1 MSVHHHDIHFS
12 HLHEFFMAYCA
23 AYIPAE
29 AKSRLTLTSI
39 FPPMIFIKFCTRVI
53 VHIHM
58 TIMATPAR
66 FSVASLAASIQQ
78 QYQVLPSSTP
88 RAHYSQYG

>member
-1 MSVHHHDIHFS
+1 
-12 HLHEFFMAYCA
+12 MAYYA

-53 VHIHM
+53 VHM
-58 TIMATPAR
+58 TIIATPAR
-66 FSVASLAASIQQ
+66 FSVALLAASIQQ
-78 QYQVLPSSTP
+78 QYQVCRRPLHVFITVNTVK
-88 RAHYSQYG
+88 ALCDQK